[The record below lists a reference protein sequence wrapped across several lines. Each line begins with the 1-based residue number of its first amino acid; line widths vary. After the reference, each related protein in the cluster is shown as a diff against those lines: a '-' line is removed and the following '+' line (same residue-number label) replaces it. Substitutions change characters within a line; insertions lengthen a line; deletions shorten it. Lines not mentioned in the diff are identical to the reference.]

1 MAVPDFQTLMKPVLE
16 TLAKGGQWQ
25 VRRELVPEVAKRLG
39 LSSED
44 VAETIPS
51 GMSRFDN
58 RVMWAVS
65 YMFQAG
71 VVSRPRRGY
80 AEITDRGHELLTAG
94 HDRITVKI
102 LEQYP
107 EFVEFKQRAGTR
119 KPAAAEEPATGA
131 SVGEEEVTPAEL
143 VERAEGEANAAVQ
156 AELLRRI
163 HAQPPDFLERLVLK
177 LLVAMGYGERID
189 GAADHVGRPGDE
201 GIDGVVRQDPLGI
214 DVVYLQ
220 AKRYAPD
227 STVGRPD
234 IQAFVGA
241 LHGAQANRGIFITT
255 SRFSPGAMEYAERVG
270 VRVILIDGSR
280 LTELMLRY
288 GIGVEPDLVATLY
301 RVDEDFFER

>member
-16 TLAKGGQWQ
+16 VLARGGQWH
-25 VRRELVPEVAKRLG
+25 VRRELAPEVAQHLG
-39 LSSED
+39 LSDED
-44 VAETIPS
+44 RVETIPS

-58 RVMWAVS
+58 RVMWAIS

-71 VVSRPRRGY
+71 AVSRPRRGY
-80 AEITDRGHELLTAG
+80 AEITDRGHELLATG

-119 KPAAAEEPATGA
+119 KTTSLEEPAAGP
-131 SVGEEEVTPAEL
+131 EDDVTPAEL
-143 VERAEGEANAAVQ
+143 VERAEREANAAVQ

-163 HAQPPDFLERLVLK
+163 HAQPPEFLERLVLK

-227 STVGRPD
+227 STVVRPD

-241 LHGAQANRGIFITT
+241 LHGAQANRGIFIAT
-255 SRFSPGAMEYAERVG
+255 SRFSSGAIEYAERVG
-270 VRVILIDGSR
+270 VRIILIDGTR

-288 GIGVEPDLVATLY
+288 RIGVEPDLVATLY
-301 RVDEDFFER
+301 RVDEDFFEG

>member
-16 TLAKGGQWQ
+16 TLAKGGQWHI
-25 VRRELVPEVAKRLG
+25 RRELVPEVANSVG

-44 VAETIPS
+44 LAETIPS
-51 GMSRFDN
+51 GLRRIDSR
-58 RVMWAVS
+58 VLWAVT

-71 VVSRPRRGY
+71 AVSRPRRGY
-80 AEITDRGHELLTAG
+80 AEITDRGHELLAAG
-94 HDRITVKI
+94 HDRITIKI

-107 EFVEFKQRAGTR
+107 EFVDFKQRAGTR
-119 KPAAAEEPATGA
+119 KATTPHEPATDEN
-131 SVGEEEVTPAEL
+131 VGEVDVTPAEL
-143 VERAEGEANAAVQ
+143 VERAEREANAAVQ

-163 HAQPPDFLERLVLK
+163 YAQPPDFLERLVLK

-189 GAADHVGRPGDE
+189 GAADHVGQPGDE

-220 AKRYAPD
+220 AKRHAPD
-227 STVGRPD
+227 TAVGRPD

-255 SRFSPGAMEYAERVG
+255 SRFSTGAIEYAERVG
-270 VRVILIDGSR
+270 VRIILIDGTR

-288 GIGVEPDLVATLY
+288 RIGVEPDLVATLY
-301 RVDEDFFER
+301 RVDEDFFEG

>member
-1 MAVPDFQTLMKPVLE
+1 MAVPDFQSLMKPVLE
-16 TLAKGGQWQ
+16 TLAKGGQWH
-25 VRRELVPEVAKRLG
+25 VRRELVPHLVERLG
-39 LSSED
+39 LSDED

-51 GMSRFDN
+51 GIPRLEN
-58 RVMWAVS
+58 RVQWAVS
-65 YMFQAG
+65 YLFQAG
-71 VVSRPRRGY
+71 VVGRPRRGY
-80 AEITDRGHELLTAG
+80 ADITERGHELLKAG
-94 HDRITVKI
+94 HDRITIKI
-102 LEQYP
+102 LEQFP

-119 KPAAAEEPATGA
+119 KATPSDEPAKL
-131 SVGEEEVTPAEL
+131 SDEEDVTPAEL
-143 VERAEGEANAAVQ
+143 VERAEREANAAVQ

-163 HAQPPDFLERLVLK
+163 YEQPPDFLERLVLK
-177 LLVAMGYGERID
+177 MLVAMGYGERID
-189 GAADHVGRPGDE
+189 GAAEHVGRTGDE

-227 STVGRPD
+227 SAVGRPD

-255 SRFSPGAMEYAERVG
+255 SRFSSGAIEYAERVG
-270 VRVILIDGSR
+270 VRIILIDGTR

-301 RVDEDFFER
+301 RVDEDFFES